1 MSKYQRNIMLKK
13 FIKVIIIST
22 LAVSIMGCSNKSSAV
37 NSDKSPVSSEFEVSY
52 INVGDGNSTLVEV
65 DGKSLLIDSGNDTNV
80 KNVISYL
87 NNKGIKKIDYLIGSN
102 YYQSDV
108 GGMRQII
115 DNFEIGKLYLTKNE
129 DFDKDERKNIEDK
142 VKEKK
147 LVINDIKVGED
158 PGLELGKAKIDV
170 LAPID
175 DKEIKKSGY
184 NSLVMKITYGDTSFL
199 FAGSADQNMEKKL
212 IDLGANLK
220 ANVLKVSNSG
230 SDKGTSNAF
239 VKKVTPEIA
248 IISVEKG
255 DNKNPGK
262 GTLSTLE
269 GENIKLYRT
278 DFDNNIVI
286 KSDGKN
292 VSRKNS

>member
-1 MSKYQRNIMLKK
+1 MLKK
-13 FIKVIIIST
+13 IMKVIILST
-22 LAVSIMGCSNKSSAV
+22 LCISIIGCSNKGNEDTNVV
-37 NSDKSPVSSEFEVSY
+37 NLDKGLNSSEMEVSY
-52 INVGDGNSTLVEV
+52 INVGDGDSTLVQI
-65 DGKSLLIDSGNDTNV
+65 DGKNLLIDSGNNNNV
-80 KNVISYL
+80 KKVISYL
-87 NNKGIKKIDYLIGSN
+87 NDRGVKKIDYLIGSN

-108 GGMRQII
+108 GGMGQII

-129 DFDKDERKNIEDK
+129 EFDKDERKNIEDK
-142 VKEKK
+142 VKDKK
-147 LVINDIKVGED
+147 LAINDIKVGED

-175 DKEIKKSGY
+175 DKDIKKSGY

-199 FAGSADQNMEKKL
+199 FAGSADQTMEKKL
-212 IDLGANLK
+212 IDLGSNIK
-220 ANVLKVSNSG
+220 ANVLKVSNGG
-230 SDKGTSNAF
+230 SDKGTSKAF
-239 VKKVTPEIA
+239 VKSVMPEIA

-292 VSRKNS
+292 VSRENS